1 MNVSACDVN
10 NRFVIFSR
18 EMAQRMAVPG
28 RYAVISINDNREDPE
43 QTVMD
48 VCKVRPG
55 YVDILQ
61 VIFDDLTPES
71 HNPVEFPHH
80 VVMTEEMAEEIV
92 RFWDRWRNDVDRF
105 VIHCTAGISRSSG
118 VGSALARLEQNREAE
133 AACYV
138 GTVPNMYVRQLIER
152 AASRLGIGPYAES

>member
-1 MNVSACDVN
+1 
-10 NRFVIFSR
+10 
-18 EMAQRMAVPG
+18 MAQNIAVPG

-43 QTVMD
+43 QTAAD
-48 VCKVRPG
+48 LCKVKTG

-61 VIFDDLTPES
+61 VVFDDLTPES
-71 HNPVEFPHH
+71 HDPIGFPHL

-105 VIHCTAGISRSSG
+105 VIHCTAGISRSAG

-133 AACYV
+133 AACYA
-138 GTVPNMYVRQLIER
+138 GTVPNMYVRRLINH
-152 AASRLGIGPYAES
+152 AAEKLRLGPYA

>member
-1 MNVSACDVN
+1 MNASASDLS

-18 EMAQRMAVPG
+18 EMAQTIAVPG

-43 QTVMD
+43 KTAED
-48 VCKVRPG
+48 LCNVRTG

-61 VIFDDLTPES
+61 VVFDDLTPES
-71 HNPVEFPHH
+71 HDPIEFPYLM
-80 VVMTEEMAEEIV
+80 VMKEEMAEEIV

-105 VIHCTAGISRSSG
+105 VIHCTAGISRSAG

-138 GTVPNMYVRQLIER
+138 GTVPNMYVRQLIHR
-152 AASRLGIGPYAES
+152 AAERLHVGPYA